1 MRAAL
6 YERVSTE
13 EQRDHGLSL
22 DAQREVLEEYVR
34 THGMTVAGH
43 YTDAGVSGQKP
54 LSKRPALRRLLED
67 VEAGKI
73 DIVLFTKLDRW
84 SRKVKEYY
92 RAQDILDRHKIPW
105 RAVLEDYE
113 TETPSGEFKVN
124 IMLSVNQN
132 EAQRT
137 SERIKTVFDA
147 KRSRGEVC
155 SGTVP
160 PGIRIN
166 ADKHLEAIEPEASMM
181 RDVFREYLAVRSSY
195 MAQRYMA
202 NKYGVVRDGTT
213 FRRLLKNKRYRGL
226 VVDEVTFDAVQE
238 VLTVRSQRSAPAG
251 RVYLFKGLVVCGSC
265 GYHATAYV
273 CKNIYYY
280 RCSHRINTGQC
291 DFAKHT
297 REDVIERKLLDGFLT
312 AAEKFNAELLSC
324 RTAPSIDRS
333 GIKRKMDKLTD
344 LYMHDLI
351 SRDKY
356 EAEYREL
363 QAVLSVPDPE
373 EQRLIDIGAA
383 RSALEMYGQLDRAG
397 QKEFWSRTVKEIV
410 LRPDGSISFT
420 LRQL

>member
-13 EQRDHGLSL
+13 EQRIHGLSL
-22 DAQREVLEEYVR
+22 DAQREVLEEYAKA
-34 THGMTVAGH
+34 HGMVVVGH

-84 SRKVKEYY
+84 SRKVREYY
-92 RAQDILDRHKIPW
+92 KAQDILDKNKIPW

-137 SERIKTVFDA
+137 SERIKMVFDA

-160 PGIRIN
+160 PGIRVN
-166 ADKHLEAIEPEASMM
+166 ADKHLEADEPGASMM

-202 NKYGVVRDGTT
+202 NKYGVVRDGST
-213 FRRLLKNKRYRGL
+213 FRKLLKNRRYRGL
-226 VVDEVTFDAVQE
+226 VVDEATFDAVQE
-238 VLTVRSQRSAPAG
+238 VLAVRSQRSAPVG
-251 RVYLFKGLVVCGSC
+251 RVYLFKGLVICGNC
-265 GYHATAYV
+265 GHRATAYV
-273 CKNIYYY
+273 CKGFCYY
-280 RCSHRINTGQC
+280 RCSHRLSTGQC
-291 DFAKHT
+291 DFVKHT
-297 REDVIERKLLDGFLT
+297 REDVIERRLLDGFLV
-312 AAEKFNAELLSC
+312 AAERLNAELLG
-324 RTAPSIDRS
+324 RRAAPPIDRA

-344 LYMHDLI
+344 LYMSDLI

-356 EAEYREL
+356 EVEYREL
-363 QAVLSVPDPE
+363 QAALSVPDPE
-373 EQRLIDIGAA
+373 EQRPIDIGAA
-383 RSALEMYGQLDRAG
+383 RSALDIYGQLDRAG
-397 QKEFWSRTVKEIV
+397 QKEFWSRTIKEIT
-410 LRPDGSISFT
+410 LHPDGGISFS

>member
-22 DAQREVLEEYVR
+22 DAQREVLEEYAKN
-34 THGMTVAGH
+34 HGMVVAGH

-92 RAQDILDRHKIPW
+92 KAQDILDRHKTPW

-160 PGIRIN
+160 PGIRVN
-166 ADKHLEAIEPEASMM
+166 AEKHLEADEPGASMM

-213 FRRLLKNKRYRGL
+213 FRKLLKNRRYRGL
-226 VVDEVTFDAVQE
+226 VVDEATFDAVQE
-238 VLTVRSQRSAPAG
+238 VLEVRAQRNAPVG
-251 RVYLFKGLVVCGSC
+251 RVYLFKGLVICGNC
-265 GYHATAYV
+265 GHRATAYV
-273 CKNIYYY
+273 CKGFCYY
-280 RCSHRINTGQC
+280 RCSHRLSTGQC
-291 DFAKHT
+291 DFVKHT
-297 REDVIERKLLDGFLT
+297 REDMIERRLLDGFLV
-312 AAEKFNAELLSC
+312 AAERFNAELLG
-324 RTAPSIDRS
+324 RRAAPPIDRA

-344 LYMHDLI
+344 LYMSDLI

-356 EAEYREL
+356 EVEYREF
-363 QAVLSVPDPE
+363 QAALSVPDPE
-373 EQRLIDIGAA
+373 EQRPIDIGAA

-397 QKEFWSRTVKEIV
+397 QKEFWSRTIKDIT
-410 LRPDGSISFT
+410 LHPDGGISFS